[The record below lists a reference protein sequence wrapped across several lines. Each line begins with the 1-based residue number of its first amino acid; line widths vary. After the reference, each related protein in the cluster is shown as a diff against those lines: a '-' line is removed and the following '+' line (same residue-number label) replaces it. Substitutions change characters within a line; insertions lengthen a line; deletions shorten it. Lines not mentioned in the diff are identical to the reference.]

1 MARQMEELVDQM
13 RFYTT
18 GLGAI
23 AAVVGGLGVM
33 NTMIMSVMERRKEIG
48 LMKAIGAT
56 NSLIIRQVLAES
68 AILSLMGG
76 IVGLLLG
83 LLGAIGIGMVLGGMF
98 SAIVTPGLA
107 ATGIGFALLLGFLG
121 GLYPAKQATTLDPVE
136 TLRYE

>member
-1 MARQMEELVDQM
+1 MARQMEEMVDQV

-56 NSLIIRQVLAES
+56 NSLIIKQIMAES

-83 LLGAIGIGMVLGGMF
+83 LLGAIAIGSLLGGMF
-98 SAIVTPGLA
+98 SAVVTPGLA
-107 ATGIGFALLLGFLG
+107 ATGIGFALFLGLLG
-121 GLYPAKQATTLDPVE
+121 GLYPAKQATSLDPVE